1 MATAKFSSIRAE
13 EVLVLGVLGFGKNG
27 LDFRVREEA
36 TGTDVSVIYSDLF
49 LEVEEM
55 IEYQAKPL
63 EPPDT
68 EPMPV
73 VCEIPMGWL
82 LLPEPLMAAV
92 LIASASKATKSA
104 RNCYLMSG
112 VDCSSVRRD
121 DLM

>member
-1 MATAKFSSIRAE
+1 
-13 EVLVLGVLGFGKNG
+13 EVLVQRVLGFGENG

-36 TGTDVSVIYSDLF
+36 TGSKFGVIYSDLF

-55 IEYQAKPL
+55 IEHRAKPL